1 MELKNLILIENGKSK
16 GFDNL
21 EDLIRELL
29 GSNYYNL
36 GKEKK
41 MELMELNAKAKVLN
55 SEHNV
60 VILNNENKSK
70 ISVDNNFVV
79 YDEITYVLSSLLV
92 KRYFLLEKE
101 SCSIF
106 TKDLDK
112 TDTQNETEYI
122 ILNTF
127 AKELLKK
134 YIEKLEI

>member
-36 GKEKK
+36 GKEEK

-55 SEHNV
+55 SEYNV

-70 ISVDNNFVV
+70 ISVDSNFVV

-92 KRYFLLEKE
+92 KRYFILEKE
-101 SCSIF
+101 SCNIF
-106 TKDLDK
+106 TKNLDK
-112 TDTQNETEYI
+112 TDTKNETEYI

-134 YIEKLEI
+134 YIDKIEI

>member
-36 GKEKK
+36 GKEEK

-92 KRYFLLEKE
+92 KRYFILEKE
-101 SCSIF
+101 SCNIF

-112 TDTQNETEYI
+112 TDTKNETEYI

-134 YIEKLEI
+134 YIDKIEI

>member
-1 MELKNLILIENGKSK
+1 MELKNLILIKIGKSK

-21 EDLIRELL
+21 EDLIRELF

-36 GKEKK
+36 GKEEK
-41 MELMELNAKAKVLN
+41 MELMKLNAKAKVLN

-92 KRYFLLEKE
+92 KRYFILEKE
-101 SCSIF
+101 SCNIF

-112 TDTQNETEYI
+112 TDTKNETEYI

-134 YIEKLEI
+134 YIDKIEI